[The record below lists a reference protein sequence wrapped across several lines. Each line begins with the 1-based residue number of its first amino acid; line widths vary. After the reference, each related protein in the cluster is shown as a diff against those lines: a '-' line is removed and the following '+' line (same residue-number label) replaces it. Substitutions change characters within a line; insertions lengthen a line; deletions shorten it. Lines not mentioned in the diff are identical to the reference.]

1 MNFWGTYFGKILI
14 TFATA
19 MVPVLELRAAIPYGV
34 GAGLGLPVSILVST
48 IGNLV
53 PVPVI
58 ILVIRK
64 IFAWLRG
71 KSGKLDRLVT
81 RLEKRAD
88 QKAEVG
94 HRYEF
99 WGLVLLVAIPLPGT
113 GAWTGALVAAMM
125 NLRMKKAFP
134 AIAIGVVIAAAVVSI
149 LVFGFHVLT
158 A

>member
-34 GAGLGLPVSILVST
+34 GAGLGLPVSILVSI

-53 PVPVI
+53 PVPFI
-58 ILVIRK
+58 ILFIRK
-64 IFAWLRG
+64 IFTWLRE

-88 QKAEVG
+88 QKAEVV